1 MKLKLKTRIIGG
13 LFCIFSLVIILGVF
27 SYINILR
34 VQNMSWELDVLVALD
49 HSINEVLEDVH
60 IWRYELVAAIVFDE
74 EFTNSLDVAYSAYG
88 VWRNSPNSIWIE
100 DSEIE
105 RLIRLLDDSNY
116 NMHTQTRTLVHAQRE
131 GLINTAFLTLDLD
144 QRVLPIVMESIY
156 NLQALSVRYREL
168 VTLQSDAVWS
178 VQNNVNMITLIIII
192 LSIAIFA
199 ILSYFITLSI
209 LNPIKVIA
217 NVASDVAKGNLNV
230 DFMSYEIK
238 DEIGNLN
245 QSMLQVSSVI
255 KNMTED
261 ISELTTGMIVKG
273 DIDVTLNESRYEGSY
288 REMVAGLNAYT
299 KNIAEDILQILQVAN
314 SIADGDFNIKIR
326 DLPGKK
332 MILTETLRKLLNNL
346 QEISEEISRLASAAT
361 SGDLSQRANAEKYTG
376 NWQELLIKLNILIVN
391 IVDPFAEIKVSLEAL
406 SQGNFVKMKG
416 TYEGEFEALKV
427 MTNTT
432 IENTSNYITEISEVL
447 SRMANKNFN
456 QQITREYVGEFSKIK
471 NSLTNI
477 IYNLSNVISEIGSA
491 ADQVNVGSKQISAG
505 AMNLATG
512 ASEQASSL
520 EEINATIDLVSEGS
534 QKNLENIENV
544 DEFAAGSRGRAEKSN
559 EDMGN
564 LLKAMEGIKD
574 FSFKIGNIIKV
585 IEEIAFQTNL
595 LALNASVEAARAG
608 EHGRGFAVV
617 AEEVRALASRSQNAA
632 HETKDLIE
640 ESIKSVE
647 EGTIMADKTATSLN
661 QIVSDSTQIAA
672 LIENI
677 AKATATQN
685 ESFGQIAMGIAQI
698 TSVVTSNS
706 ATSEEAASSSEEL
719 SSQSEVMKNLIS
731 EFIIVD

>member
-209 LNPIKVIA
+209 LNPIKAIA

-230 DFMSYEIK
+230 NFMSYEIK

-685 ESFGQIAMGIAQI
+685 ESFGQIVMGIAQI

-731 EFIIVD
+731 EFIIKS